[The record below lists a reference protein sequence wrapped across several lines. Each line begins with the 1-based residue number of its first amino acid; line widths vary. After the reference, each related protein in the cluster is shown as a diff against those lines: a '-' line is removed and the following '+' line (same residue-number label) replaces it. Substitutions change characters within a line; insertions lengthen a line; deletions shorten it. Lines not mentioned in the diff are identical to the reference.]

1 MNRKDINFID
11 DIKKSINCIE
21 EYLNDIEH
29 SKEKF
34 VFDIRIKKLII
45 YELVI
50 ISSAVNKITDE
61 AKNNNPQI
69 EWRLLSDMRNFLIH
83 QYHDV
88 CNDIIWATVNR
99 DIPKLKEDIY
109 SIKL

>member
-1 MNRKDINFID
+1 MKKSDVYFIN
-11 DIKKSINCIE
+11 DIKKCINSIE
-21 EYLNDIEH
+21 KYLLE
-29 SKEKF
+29 
-34 VFDIRIKKLII
+34 IKNKDDFMNNERMQKLMMFEII
-45 YELVI
+45 IIGEASNK
-50 ISSAVNKITDE
+50 ISSAT
-61 AKNNNPQI
+61 KNNNPQI